1 MRALKRPEGLNVIP
15 LIDVMLVLLAIVLTI
30 STFISQG
37 TIAVTLPEASCEETS
52 TPLTPFEITITQDNR
67 LHVNGT
73 PIAFE
78 ALEASL
84 ASVLLQ
90 TPIVLRSDAQSAF
103 GTFVKVMDILKAK
116 GYTQVRIMVKDHE

>member
-15 LIDVMLVLLAIVLTI
+15 LIDVMLVLLAIVLTV

-37 TIAVTLPEASCEETS
+37 TISVTLPEASSEEAPTH
-52 TPLTPFEITITQDNR
+52 LTPFEIIITQDNR
-67 LHVNGT
+67 LHVNGSF
-73 PIAFE
+73 ISFE
-78 ALEASL
+78 ALEVSL

-90 TPIVLRSDAQSAF
+90 TPIVLRSDTQSAF

-116 GYTQVRIMVKDHE
+116 GYTQLSIMVKDNE